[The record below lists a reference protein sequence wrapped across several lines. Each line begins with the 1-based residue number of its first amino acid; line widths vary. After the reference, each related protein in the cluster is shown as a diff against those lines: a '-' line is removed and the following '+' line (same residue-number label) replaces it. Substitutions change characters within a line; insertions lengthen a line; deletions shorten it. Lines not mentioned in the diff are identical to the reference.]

1 MAKTLHFEDD
11 QLIEMIRLREQEG
24 LSNRKISTMLGCGS
38 TTVDSFFLRQTY
50 KEFWIEHDKKPLAAG
65 VIRDPILNRVQHTG
79 KRTILLCSAQNNTF
93 VHTKLLETFKQYM
106 KHNDAELMIGTFS
119 YALRQNESSVKGSGW
134 YDVKIR
140 DYIVDKP
147 IQLAKDLVFC
157 GELNVIPTAVNPLS
171 GFVGYGRGSSII
183 VPSVKQHMETTPT
196 PKGMKRRFMYST
208 GAITQRNYI
217 QRKAGQKGDFH
228 HIFGALVV
236 EICEDGSWFVR
247 QLNAESETGCF
258 YDLDTYYTPKG
269 VQTGCRSA
277 GLVPG
282 DIHTN
287 NLHKAVAKAIL
298 GIDVIRG
305 ERGTMDFKQFHD
317 GKSAVE
323 VLRPEYIPVHDT
335 LDFAVR
341 NSHNIDNPHFRY
353 MQHIKD
359 DDSIETEITNCGK
372 FLASIEREYCLP
384 AVVSSNHDRQLIRY
398 MVSNVR
404 NWAEDPVNAIFF
416 LKTQLALYEAMKR
429 GDRDWDPVEW
439 NIRRLCPSVKK
450 TYFLRQDESLDIAG
464 SECGHH
470 GDIGSNGA
478 RGSIIGFV
486 KLGLKMVIGHAHTA
500 SIKDA
505 VFQVG
510 ITCKD
515 DPAYAKGASSWSW
528 SFTVI
533 YPNGKRAMITI
544 NIDKNGVAHWRR

>member
-1 MAKTLHFEDD
+1 MAKKINFETDE
-11 QLIEMIRLREQEG
+11 LIEMIRLKEQEG
-24 LSNRKISTMLGCGS
+24 LSNRKIAEVIGCGS

-50 KEFWIEHDKKPLAAG
+50 KEFWIEHDKRPIASG
-65 VIRDPILNRVQHTG
+65 VISDPIERRITHKG
-79 KRTILLCSAQNNTF
+79 KRTILLCSAQNNTY
-93 VHTKLLETFKQYM
+93 VHTKLLESFKQFM

-119 YALRQNESSVKGSGW
+119 YAHKQLESSVKGSGW

-140 DYIVDKP
+140 EYIVDKP
-147 IQLAKDLVFC
+147 IQLAEDLVFC

-196 PKGMKRRFMYST
+196 PKGVKRRYMYST

-217 QRKAGQKGDFH
+217 QRKAGQKGEFH

-236 EICEDGSWFVR
+236 ELCDDGSWFVR
-247 QLNAESETGCF
+247 QINAESDTGCF

-269 VQTGCRSA
+269 VKTRCNVA
-277 GLVPG
+277 GLIPG

-287 NLHKAVAKAIL
+287 NIHRAVARAIL
-298 GIDVIRG
+298 GIDSLYLDRG
-305 ERGTMDFKQFHD
+305 VMEFIQLHD
-317 GKSAVE
+317 GRSAVE

-335 LDFAVR
+335 LDFKIR
-341 NSHNIDNPHFRY
+341 NSHNIDNPHFRF
-353 MQHIKD
+353 MQFIKD
-359 DDSIETEITNCGK
+359 DESIEVEIENCGK
-372 FLASIEREYCLP
+372 FLTALEREYSLP

-404 NWAEDPVNAIFF
+404 NWSEDPVNAIFF
-416 LKTQLALYEAMKR
+416 LKTQLELYEAMAR
-429 GDRDWDPVEW
+429 GDKGWDPVEW
-439 NIRRLCPSVKK
+439 NIRRLCPDLRK
-450 TYFLRQDESLDIAG
+450 TYFLRQDEELNIVG
-464 SECGHH
+464 SDCGQH

-478 RGSIIGFV
+478 RGSIQGFV
-486 KLGLKMVIGHAHTA
+486 KLGMKMVIGHSHTA
-500 SIKDA
+500 GIKDA

-515 DPAYAKGASSWSW
+515 DPDYAKGASSWSW
-528 SFTVI
+528 SFVI
-533 YPNGKRAMITI
+533 IYQNGKRAMITV